1 MMSLSKERKERR
13 LQSYDGMMMTR
24 RGYNAALCGLLLYG
38 IAANFIICKYFTDA
52 VAALNPTAFLIGYL
66 VCAII
71 GCLMS
76 GLSHNPVIS
85 FIGYNLV
92 VLPCG
97 MSISIAVEAY
107 GGLDSGI
114 VVEAFMITL
123 CITAAMTLF
132 AIICP
137 QFCSKLG
144 GILFASLIGLILARL
159 VMLIFGMYSIAT
171 AWIGAV
177 IFSLYIAYDVWR
189 SQRYPLTLDNAI
201 DSALDIYL
209 DIINLFLE
217 LLEILGKYKDDD

>member
-13 LQSYDGMMMTR
+13 LQSYDGMVMTR

-52 VAALNPTAFLIGYL
+52 VETLNPTAFLIGYL

-97 MSISIAVEAY
+97 MSISIAIEAGFRNSSRSVY
-107 GGLDSGI
+107 DY
-114 VVEAFMITL
+114 VVHYCGDDAFCNHMPT
-123 CITAAMTLF
+123 
-132 AIICP
+132 
-137 QFCSKLG
+137 
-144 GILFASLIGLILARL
+144 IL
-159 VMLIFGMYSIAT
+159 
-171 AWIGAV
+171 
-177 IFSLYIAYDVWR
+177 
-189 SQRYPLTLDNAI
+189 Q
-201 DSALDIYL
+201 
-209 DIINLFLE
+209 
-217 LLEILGKYKDDD
+217 

>member
-38 IAANFIICKYFTDA
+38 IAANFIICKQ
-52 VAALNPTAFLIGYL
+52 YL

-132 AIICP
+132 AIVCP

-159 VMLIFGMYSIAT
+159 VMLIFGMYSIAA

-217 LLEILGKYKDDD
+217 LLEILGRYKDDD

>member
-52 VAALNPTAFLIGYL
+52 VEALNPTAFLIGYL

-132 AIICP
+132 AIV
-137 QFCSKLG
+137 G

-159 VMLIFGMYSIAT
+159 VMLIFGMYSIAA

-217 LLEILGKYKDDD
+217 LLEILGRYKDDD

>member
-1 MMSLSKERKERR
+1 
-13 LQSYDGMMMTR
+13 
-24 RGYNAALCGLLLYG
+24 
-38 IAANFIICKYFTDA
+38 
-52 VAALNPTAFLIGYL
+52 
-66 VCAII
+66 
-71 GCLMS
+71 MS

-97 MSISIAVEAY
+97 MSISIAIEAY

-132 AIICP
+132 AVICP

-159 VMLIFGMYSIAT
+159 VMLIFGMYSIAA

-201 DSALDIYL
+201 DSAFDIYL

-217 LLEILGKYKDDD
+217 LLEILGRYKDDD

>member
-13 LQSYDGMMMTR
+13 LQSYDGMTMAR

-52 VAALNPTAFLIGYL
+52 VEALNPTAFLIGYL

-97 MSISIAVEAY
+97 MFH
-107 GGLDSGI
+107 LRKTQK
-114 VVEAFMITL
+114 M
-123 CITAAMTLF
+123 
-132 AIICP
+132 
-137 QFCSKLG
+137 QH
-144 GILFASLIGLILARL
+144 
-159 VMLIFGMYSIAT
+159 
-171 AWIGAV
+171 
-177 IFSLYIAYDVWR
+177 
-189 SQRYPLTLDNAI
+189 Q
-201 DSALDIYL
+201 
-209 DIINLFLE
+209 
-217 LLEILGKYKDDD
+217 GKF

>member
-13 LQSYDGMMMTR
+13 LQSYDGMTMTR

-52 VAALNPTAFLIGYL
+52 VEALNPTAFLIGYL

-97 MSISIAVEAY
+97 MSISIAIEAY
-107 GGLDSGI
+107 GGLDSEI

-159 VMLIFGMYSIAT
+159 VMLIFGMYSIAA

-189 SQRYPLTLDNAI
+189 S
-201 DSALDIYL
+201 
-209 DIINLFLE
+209 
-217 LLEILGKYKDDD
+217 

>member
-1 MMSLSKERKERR
+1 
-13 LQSYDGMMMTR
+13 
-24 RGYNAALCGLLLYG
+24 
-38 IAANFIICKYFTDA
+38 
-52 VAALNPTAFLIGYL
+52 
-66 VCAII
+66 
-71 GCLMS
+71 
-76 GLSHNPVIS
+76 
-85 FIGYNLV
+85 
-92 VLPCG
+92 
-97 MSISIAVEAY
+97 
-107 GGLDSGI
+107 
-114 VVEAFMITL
+114 MITL

-132 AIICP
+132 AIVCP

-159 VMLIFGMYSIAT
+159 VMLIFGMYSIAA

-217 LLEILGKYKDDD
+217 LLEILGRYKDDD